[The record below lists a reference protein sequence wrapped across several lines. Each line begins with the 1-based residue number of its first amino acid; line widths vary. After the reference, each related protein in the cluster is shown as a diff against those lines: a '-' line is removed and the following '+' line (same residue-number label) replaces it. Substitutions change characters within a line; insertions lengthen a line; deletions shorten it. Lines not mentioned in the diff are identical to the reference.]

1 MREKEYNWVCGP
13 GENNGD
19 SSIPIEVGT
28 DQTPKWVTAV
38 LDDPVKILE
47 AAKCCMDTGVMCS
60 VCPFKPWYNCF
71 DILKQKIDELIN
83 KEKGSKRNDR

>member
-1 MREKEYNWVCGP
+1 MKEYNWVCGP

-19 SSIPIEVGT
+19 PNIPIEDGT

-47 AAKCCMDTGVMCS
+47 AAKCCMNTGVMCET
-60 VCPFKPWYNCF
+60 CPFKPWYNCF
-71 DILKQKIDELIN
+71 DILNQKIEALIN
-83 KEKGSKRNDR
+83 KEKGGKRNDR